1 MRCFHIATTDIISIN
16 PVVPDIKLM
25 HSSLGNDGRN
35 GFPGIKG
42 ERGVDGIPGLVGPIG
57 PPGEIPPGGVPGPR
71 GPPGAKGF
79 DGPPGNQINL
89 AVLCNNMNIYSTR
102 TAQIHILG

>member
-1 MRCFHIATTDIISIN
+1 ML
-16 PVVPDIKLM
+16 DIKLI

-57 PPGEIPPGGVPGPR
+57 PPGEIPSGGLRGPR

-79 DGPPGNQINL
+79 DGPPGNQIKSVL
-89 AVLCNNMNIYSTR
+89 AFYVIMFNKNCSDTYTRVNSALSSTVSNFFSK
-102 TAQIHILG
+102 TFHI